1 MIVVPFT
8 VNDAEIR
15 RRFLEEMFPSALGE
29 LESGT
34 PPLWGGMTAQQ
45 MVEHLLWSVRC
56 STGAMVLPCATPE
69 SLLERV
75 KRFLHDDRPTS
86 RGFMNPLL
94 KEGLP
99 PLEYPDLAGAVAALR
114 EEVGKF
120 VKLRRESPDVVHV
133 HPIFGPLNGEEW
145 ERSHFKHCYHH
156 MQQFGLITAG

>member
-8 VNDAEIR
+8 VNDTEVR

-34 PPLWGGMTAQQ
+34 PPLWGGMTPQQ

-56 STGAMVLPCATPE
+56 STGAMELPCLTPA

-99 PLEYPDLAGAVAALR
+99 PLEYPDLAGAVAALQGELR
-114 EEVGKF
+114 VFMRGRLEGMEVA
-120 VKLRRESPDVVHV
+120 RV
-133 HPIFGPLNGEEW
+133 HPIFGPLSGEEW

-156 MQQFGLITAG
+156 AQQFGLIGM